1 MSSVQVQPKFC
12 YIPVLKISSSRSK
25 IAGLGFGGGGRTE
38 AAARKTN
45 FEGHEMDDG
54 VGGGGGE
61 GGGDCRWMDGRTGG
75 VMCPDSKDFCT
86 SPALLPAAQNAV
98 VDSIEA
104 VCTANKL

>member
-1 MSSVQVQPKFC
+1 M
-12 YIPVLKISSSRSK
+12 KIL
-25 IAGLGFGGGGRTE
+25 GLGFERRGRTE

-54 VGGGGGE
+54 VGGG

-86 SPALLPAAQNAV
+86 SPALLPAARNGV
-98 VDSIEA
+98 VDSIGRA
-104 VCTANKL
+104 VYTANKL